1 MRASDLLNIRESLKK
16 TEKKPEKPTSEE
28 QLVQSHPPVVE
39 MNAVQ
44 KQLALMAEKKRKREA
59 EENERH
65 KEDVT

>member
-1 MRASDLLNIRESLKK
+1 MKASDLLNVKESLKK
-16 TEKKPEKPTSEE
+16 AEKVSNEE

-65 KEDVT
+65 KEGAN